1 MVVSGPRGGAR
12 RSGPDRR
19 QFTRVSSRLTIV
31 FTVGGSKTRRRALT
45 RDLGGAGVCLVTEAR
60 LRPGDRL
67 NAQLTLPDRD
77 QAIAFTGAVV
87 WVETSFEGRK
97 SYQDPVMRAGV
108 RFVKIGSKDCS
119 TITHFAKMNAL
130 PEAP

>member
-1 MVVSGPRGGAR
+1 M
-12 RSGPDRR
+12 
-19 QFTRVSSRLTIV
+19 
-31 FTVGGSKTRRRALT
+31 
-45 RDLGGAGVCLVTEAR
+45 
-60 LRPGDRL
+60 

-108 RFVKIGSKDCS
+108 RFVKIDSKDCS
-119 TITHFAKMNAL
+119 TITHFAKMDAL